1 MKDTSNSR
9 AMHLTAI
16 TGFFT
21 IMILVVAAF
30 AFDAHAQMVR
40 DDDGNVTLEGTVTDV
55 QFLAGKSVL
64 IKATVDDDVFA
75 AGRDVTLEGAVLK
88 KAILAGNDVEQRG
101 GTVADMIAAANTLV
115 VGGTVEGDLVAFGR
129 TIRVAPAGSLG
140 GDGRVAAERIEIE
153 GRIAGSLRAAGRYVA
168 INGEV
173 GGKVDL
179 IAKRIVIGP
188 NAVIAGDLVYRSGAK
203 PEIAEGARIEGSLR
217 EVESK
222 LPEMKSLLRT
232 IVGIGITLIALW
244 VVAGLATV
252 AIMALA
258 FPAVIGNAAVRLR
271 AHPWSSLSRGIVI
284 LFAAVVLAIL
294 FFVTIVAIPLGA
306 TLAVA
311 IVVLKLFGLVTVS
324 ACIGLWLRG
333 LIRRSAGEA
342 GKAGRIGWTV
352 IGTIVV
358 GIVMLIPFV
367 GTAVSGLAVVAGA
380 GASATELWTRL
391 RAAG

>member
-1 MKDTSNSR
+1 MPLYDAMEAEYAWLAQQLDARGLVYIHLVDHSPQGAPHVPDSIKANIRKAFKRTLILSGGYDAAR
-9 AMHLTAI
+9 AESDLA
-16 TGFFT
+16 
-21 IMILVVAAF
+21 
-30 AFDAHAQMVR
+30 
-40 DDDGNVTLEGTVTDV
+40 
-55 QFLAGKSVL
+55 AGKC
-64 IKATVDDDVFA
+64 
-75 AGRDVTLEGAVLK
+75 
-88 KAILAGNDVEQRG
+88 
-101 GTVADMIAAANTLV
+101 
-115 VGGTVEGDLVAFGR
+115 DLVAFGR
-129 TIRVAPAGSLG
+129 TIRLAPDGSLG

-179 IAKRIVIGP
+179 IARRIVIGP
-188 NAVIAGDLVYRSGAK
+188 NAVIAGDLVYRSGTK

-252 AIMALA
+252 AIVALA
-258 FPAVIGNAAVRLR
+258 FPAVIGNAAAGLR
-271 AHPWSSLSRGIVI
+271 AHPWSSLGRGIVI

-367 GTAVSGLAVVAGA
+367 GTAVSGLAIVAGA
-380 GASATELWTRL
+380 GASAIELWTRL